1 MEKYTEDQIARAN
14 EVNLVR
20 FLSARGER
28 FKKAG
33 REYRW
38 EKHDSVTLSLIHI

>member
-28 FKKAG
+28 FKKAAENIVG
-33 REYRW
+33 
-38 EKHDSVTLSLIHI
+38 KSMTV